1 MYYIIF
7 MLRLTDNK
15 KNWKAD
21 IEHNLI
27 VIFCTRND
35 PIEAKSYGHKN
46 ETVWKKK
53 TNTCKYFLAIL
64 KKFYE
69 ILKTLDESSNQ
80 IVTQAPANLPV
91 FAYHRNSFI
100 ACAIRADFLPPPNCA
115 SFHLRTHTQL
125 TFISTSNYGRSQWTV
140 QQKPIV
146 NSLTPIK
153 TYIFLPCMFT
163 YTHTHAC
170 TQL

>member
-1 MYYIIF
+1 MIQ
-7 MLRLTDNK
+7 LRQSHM
-15 KNWKAD
+15 D
-21 IEHNLI
+21 IKMKRCE
-27 VIFCTRND
+27 
-35 PIEAKSYGHKN
+35 
-46 ETVWKKK
+46 KK

-125 TFISTSNYGRSQWTV
+125 TFIRTSNYGRSQWTV

-153 TYIFLPCMFT
+153 TYIFLPFMFT